1 MTLITKYK
9 VHIVDTIKICL
20 RNKFQNYKPETDS
33 MPFHYRLLGKDR
45 MALFSFLQSLNTTF
59 GTSIYEPVAKEL
71 AKTTFKEAHTQYKL
85 GNIITQDAQ
94 NEIQKIMN
102 KLSVGGVVDK
112 ESETERI
119 RKVAQS
125 GKQNKLKSVKVDL
138 FLVSKTDEVFMFD
151 LKTVKPNKGDF
162 ISYKRNML
170 EWLAV
175 YFFQNPKAK
184 AHTLISIPYNPYEP
198 KPYVRWTMKGMLDL
212 NKEVKIAEEFW
223 DFLAGKGTYK
233 NLLDCFE
240 QAGIELRS
248 EIDNYFS
255 KFNKK

>member
-1 MTLITKYK
+1 
-9 VHIVDTIKICL
+9 
-20 RNKFQNYKPETDS
+20 
-33 MPFHYRLLGKDR
+33 
-45 MALFSFLQSLNTTF
+45 
-59 GTSIYEPVAKEL
+59 
-71 AKTTFKEAHTQYKL
+71 
-85 GNIITQDAQ
+85 
-94 NEIQKIMN
+94 
-102 KLSVGGVVDK
+102 
-112 ESETERI
+112 
-119 RKVAQS
+119 
-125 GKQNKLKSVKVDL
+125 
-138 FLVSKTDEVFMFD
+138 MFD

-170 EWLAV
+170 EWLAM

-212 NKEVKIAEEFW
+212 SKEVKVGEEFW

-240 QAGIELRS
+240 QAGIELRP